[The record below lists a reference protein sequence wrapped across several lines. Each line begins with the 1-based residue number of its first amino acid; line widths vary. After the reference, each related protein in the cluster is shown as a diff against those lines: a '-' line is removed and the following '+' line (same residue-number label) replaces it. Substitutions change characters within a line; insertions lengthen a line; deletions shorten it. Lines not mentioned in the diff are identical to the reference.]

1 MKQIFNPHWDEWF
14 TKKIKGFMV
23 WYGVLFILLVLLS
36 LYVSAPNVPL
46 PLYLLFFSSLL
57 ATGVLLFIPLKWF
70 GYLVPLSIPCYLLFI
85 HVFLLYTG
93 GAESPYYFMY
103 LMPLILASLLFHYAG
118 AIITLLL
125 ILASHLVLESTPVI
139 PYLSSEH
146 FLTRDIPISTMAFLA
161 AIMLSVIVSMMEK
174 GRETMRHLFG
184 QVEKAKKDWEA
195 SFDAVQDTIFILDKE
210 QTIMRVNRAA
220 AERFKKAPQ
229 ELIGEKCYKLCHGLD
244 NPIENCPHVKAMETG
259 KPQTIE
265 IEEPYLGGIFEITT
279 YPLFDDNPLSPFVK
293 GELKGVI
300 PPLLRGT
307 KGNVVGSVHYM
318 KDITAHKKMDAA
330 LKREF
335 EITKTLHNTDTA
347 ILSTMDKQEVL
358 QLCITNFRALVD
370 ADYISI
376 AAFDS
381 EKNEFKLEASSFFN
395 LFSADKRIIPFDST
409 ILKWAVSSRISRYCP
424 DIKDEDL
431 LRGDR
436 WFKHKGIKSL
446 LIAPLIAK
454 GRPLGT
460 FNIGS
465 LKKERFHQGDIELA
479 EKYALQ
485 IAIALDNANLYE
497 GMHNL
502 FMDTVASLSSVIDT
516 KSPWT
521 QNHSA
526 GAANHAL
533 AIAKELGLDESFIK
547 ELRIAV
553 LLHDIGKVGIDE
565 AILNKSTYLSDE
577 EFKLVKE
584 HPLKGAAILEP
595 IKELR
600 GVVQIIRNHHEWWNG
615 TGYPDRLSGNMIP
628 LGARILCVA
637 DAFDAMI
644 ANRPYRRGFTVQ
656 EAKQELIRFAGTQCD
671 PQVVDAFL
679 KVIEKERQTE
689 GA

>member
-36 LYVSAPNVPL
+36 LYVSAPSVPP
-46 PLYLLFFSSLL
+46 PLYLLFFASLL

-70 GYLVPLSIPCYLLFI
+70 GYLMPLSIPVYLLFI
-85 HVFLLYTG
+85 HIFLSYTG
-93 GAESPYYFMY
+93 KAESPYYLMY
-103 LMPLILASLLFHYAG
+103 LMPLILASILFRYAG
-118 AIITLLL
+118 AIITLAFML
-125 ILASHLVLESTPVI
+125 ISHLLLESLSFSTIV

-146 FLTRDIPISTMAFLA
+146 FLLREIPVLTIALLIAVKTSVVASAIS
-161 AIMLSVIVSMMEK
+161 S
-174 GRETMRHLFG
+174 LFG
-184 QVEKAKKDWEA
+184 QVERAKKEWEA
-195 SFDAVQDTIFILDKE
+195 SFDAIQDIIFILNKE
-210 QTIMRVNRAA
+210 QSILRVNRAA
-220 AERFKKAPQ
+220 TERFKKTPQ

-244 NPIENCPHVKAMETG
+244 NPIENCPHVKTMETG
-259 KPQTIE
+259 QPQTIE
-265 IEEPYLGGIFEITT
+265 LEEPYLGGATFEVTT
-279 YPLFDDNPLSPFVK
+279 YPLFDN
-293 GELKGVI
+293 
-300 PPLLRGT
+300 
-307 KGNVVGSVHYM
+307 KGNTQGSVHYM
-318 KDITAHKKMDAA
+318 KDITAHIKMDAA

-358 QLCITNFRALVD
+358 QLCITNFKALVD
-370 ADYISI
+370 AEYISI

-409 ILKWAVSSRISRYCP
+409 ILKWAVSSKISRYCP
-424 DIKDEDL
+424 DIRDEDL
-431 LRGDR
+431 LRGDK
-436 WFKHKGIKSL
+436 WFQHKDIKSI
-446 LIAPLIAK
+446 LITPLIAK

-465 LKKERFHQGDIELA
+465 LKKERFNQGDIELA

-526 GAANHAL
+526 GAAGHAL
-533 AIAKELGLDESFIK
+533 AIAEELGLDESFIK

-600 GVVQIIRNHHEWWNG
+600 GVVPIIRNHHEWWNG

-656 EAKQELIRFAGTQCD
+656 EAKQELIRFAGTQFD

-689 GA
+689 GAAT